1 MDPNVWMGAE
11 RTGGIRVRIPA
22 AAATAAS
29 LAGAGNR
36 NGAASGTAPKPA
48 PPPRVFPTL
57 DERHAQLVRGIN
69 QTDSDVNL
77 NQWLRWGEQFP
88 FSAQQRSEQAARRNA
103 ALERI
108 ALATAPGEA
117 RRPART

>member
-1 MDPNVWMGAE
+1 VDPNVWMGAE